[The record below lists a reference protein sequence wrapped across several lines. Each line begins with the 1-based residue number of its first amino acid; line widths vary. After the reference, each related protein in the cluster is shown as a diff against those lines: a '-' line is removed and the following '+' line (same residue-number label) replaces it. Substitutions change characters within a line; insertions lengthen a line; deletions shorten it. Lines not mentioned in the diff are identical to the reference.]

1 MTPSYLLNQSMP
13 SMMSIPLESRRMRFD
28 GKSTP
33 LIVMLTTGDIC
44 FVLISPPGELTS
56 IVCFMVAIGRLC
68 FATKLDDMNE

>member
-33 LIVMLTTGDIC
+33 L
-44 FVLISPPGELTS
+44 
-56 IVCFMVAIGRLC
+56 
-68 FATKLDDMNE
+68 